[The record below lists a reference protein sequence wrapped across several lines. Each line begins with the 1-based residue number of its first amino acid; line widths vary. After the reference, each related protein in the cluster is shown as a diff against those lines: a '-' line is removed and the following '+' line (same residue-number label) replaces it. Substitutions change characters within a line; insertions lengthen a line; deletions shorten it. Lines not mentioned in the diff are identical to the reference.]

1 MKLGFLTACFPNL
14 EFQDLVKWGH
24 KEGFQM
30 IEVAC
35 WPRGM
40 AERKYA
46 GICHID
52 VENLNREK
60 AAEIQETLASHNMSI
75 SSLAYYPNNLH
86 PNPEARKHYHA
97 HLKRVIG
104 VASRLNVDIVGTFVG
119 RDPYKTV
126 EENFKTFQKVFPD
139 IVKYAEGHNVR
150 VAIENCPMVVE
161 HGGLANWPA
170 GTNLA
175 YSPDIWAR
183 MFEEIPS
190 RYLGLNLDPSHLIW
204 QGIDYVKAV
213 KDFKDRIFHTHAKD
227 TKIDKDVLSRVGI
240 FGTGWW
246 IDKLPGLGDI
256 NWGRYISTLYEVG
269 YDYVISIEQE
279 DRAWEKSEENIK
291 EGLLLGRDILSPY
304 IR

>member
-1 MKLGFLTACFPNL
+1 M
-14 EFQDLVKWGH
+14 
-24 KEGFQM
+24 
-30 IEVAC
+30 
-35 WPRGM
+35 
-40 AERKYA
+40 
-46 GICHID
+46 
-52 VENLNREK
+52 
-60 AAEIQETLASHNMSI
+60 
-75 SSLAYYPNNLH
+75 
-86 PNPEARKHYHA
+86 
-97 HLKRVIG
+97 
-104 VASRLNVDIVGTFVG
+104 RL
-119 RDPYKTV
+119 
-126 EENFKTFQKVFPD
+126 
-139 IVKYAEGHNVR
+139 
-150 VAIENCPMVVE
+150 AIENCPMGVE
-161 HGGLANWPA
+161 QGGKIDWPT

-190 RYLGLNLDPSHLIW
+190 RYFGLNFDSSHLIW

-213 KDFKDRIFHTHAKD
+213 KDFKDRMFHTHAKD

-269 YDYVISIEQE
+269 YNYVISIEQE